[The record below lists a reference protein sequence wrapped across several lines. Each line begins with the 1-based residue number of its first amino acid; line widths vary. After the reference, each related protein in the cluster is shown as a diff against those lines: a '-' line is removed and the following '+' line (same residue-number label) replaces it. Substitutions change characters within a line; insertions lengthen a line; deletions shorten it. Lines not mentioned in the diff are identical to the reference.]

1 MAMTREETATHDLI
15 RQTLLE
21 EGHKTYAEYFNL
33 FELHFLPATSEAV
46 AYMVPNKALIYLN
59 KGVDDLDLVTL
70 LMRHEMLHEFLK
82 HGERYTKLLR
92 KIQGLKDDEE
102 PVRDPQLHQVSNIAA
117 DWELSKYYSP
127 ERDFQKIKHMKINGT
142 EAAGLV
148 LELDKPEWLNLS
160 FEELY
165 EKLLQEK
172 EMLKKLIEQNH
183 MSDESNEEAEQAAE
197 GERQAQLSKEKANQL
212 RREAKKLRK
221 EADAQDEK
229 DSQSQAGEQPQDRDQ
244 SQEDSDS
251 SQSSENQNSSSS
263 KAKREKADELEKAA
277 DELEKQAEKLQSSSE
292 DSKEASQDSKPA
304 FAETEEEKE
313 EREERLNRI
322 KKFMDSVN
330 AQEEI
335 AKEIEKENIER
346 ERQRIAKKIKKHDK
360 EYIKNLS
367 TDVSLEPMTNFVL
380 DLNRAIRKQ
389 VSPEGKDTDT
399 YTRFNRTSSA
409 IRNIYRPGVSQVTPK
424 KDIPII
430 NVYYDRSGSWYDP
443 RKTEAGDKALK
454 TLDKK
459 YVKTGKIKI
468 KVFYASTIVS
478 ENRKEA
484 ESRGGGMYGQP
495 VIDHINQT
503 KPDNVIIMTDSDPE
517 YSEMTSTA
525 TVKGCVWMLFS
536 GGTSP
541 KLAAHING
549 RTGKHY
555 YDLNNI
561 SGLDKMLG
569 EQLKAATLI
578 EALNEIGQAKK

>member
-33 FELHFLPATSEAV
+33 FELHLLPATSEAV
-46 AYMVPNKALIYLN
+46 AYMVPSKGVIYVN
-59 KGVDDLDLVTL
+59 RGVDDLDLVTL
-70 LMRHEMLHEFLK
+70 LMRHEMLHEFLR
-82 HGERYTKLLR
+82 HGDRYTKLLR
-92 KIQGLKDDEE
+92 KVQGLKDDEE
-102 PVRDPQLHQVSNIAA
+102 PVRDPKLHQVSNIAA

-127 ERDFQKIKHMKINGT
+127 EKDFNKIKHMKINGT

-165 EKLLQEK
+165 EKLLEEK
-172 EMLKKLIEQNH
+172 DTLEKLIEQNH
-183 MSDESNEEAEQAAE
+183 MSDEPNEEAEQAAE

-221 EADAQDEK
+221 EADAQDAK
-229 DSQSQAGEQPQDRDQ
+229 DSQSQG
-244 SQEDSDS
+244 SSDS

-277 DELEKQAEKLQSSSE
+277 NDLEKGAEKLQSSSE
-292 DSKEASQDSKPA
+292 DSKEAAEDSKPA
-304 FAETEEEKE
+304 FAETEEDKKD
-313 EREERLNRI
+313 REERLKRI
-322 KKFMDSVN
+322 KEFMDNVN

-335 AKEIEKENIER
+335 AKEIEEENIER
-346 ERQRIAKKIKKHDK
+346 ERQKIARKKSKHDK

-367 TDVSLEPMTNFVL
+367 TNVSLEPMTNFVL
-380 DLNRAIRKQ
+380 DLNRAIKKQ
-389 VSPEGKDTDT
+389 TSSEGKDTDT

-409 IRNIYRPGVSQVTPK
+409 IGNIYRPGVSQVTPK
-424 KDIPII
+424 KDVPII
-430 NVYYDRSGSWYDP
+430 HVYYDRSGSWYDP
-443 RKTEAGDKALK
+443 RKTEAGDKALR

-468 KVFYASTIVS
+468 KVFYASSLVS
-478 ENRKEA
+478 ANRQEA
-484 ESRGGGMYGQP
+484 EAGGVGMYGQP

-517 YSEMTSTA
+517 YSDMTSTA

-549 RTGKHY
+549 RKGKHY
-555 YDLNNI
+555 YDLNNV

-578 EALNEIGQAKK
+578 EALNQIGQAKK